1 MLVSAAGE
9 IGEEFAAFSP
19 GTYGRSQGSFV
30 LLTHARAEQDVT
42 DG

>member
-1 MLVSAAGE
+1 MLVFAAGE
-9 IGEEFAAFSP
+9 IGEASTAFSP
-19 GTYGRSQGSFV
+19 RTEGGSQGSFV